1 MEFDLEQKPLRTW
14 SHLAKNRRKPSEYDI
29 VSKKLH
35 YSMNNPDAPWE
46 QSPDSPMNMWYKKYR
61 NATPLK
67 HEDWDVFSDPDKLVY
82 RTYNLLQD
90 GQETHVQS
98 LFDQFNEREHDQMLD
113 PEWVSALAQL
123 YTPLRYVFHA
133 LQMSSTYVMQMAPA
147 STISNC
153 ATFQAADFL
162 RRVTHTSYRTYELS
176 TTYPDAGFGAGEREI
191 WEGAPHF
198 QPMRE
203 LIEKQLASYDW
214 SEAVV
219 SLCYVVLP
227 MLSEGVLKPLSEASH
242 QGNDTLLPLLIDSQ
256 LHDSQRHVRW
266 VTELHKILLAD
277 NDDNEAVI
285 QEIVDKWVPLA
296 DAAIEAYITAVP
308 NSAVSADEA
317 IGAAGK
323 VRRDIM
329 GTV

>member
-35 YSMNNPDAPWE
+35 YSMNNADAPWE

-67 HEDWDVFSDPDKLVY
+67 HDDWDVFSDPDKLVY

-90 GQETHVQS
+90 GQENHVQS
-98 LFDQFNEREHDQMLD
+98 LFDQFNEREHDKMLEAD
-113 PEWVSALAQL
+113 WVAALAQL

-147 STISNC
+147 STMSNC

-162 RRVTHTSYRTYELS
+162 RRVTHTAYRTYELS
-176 TTYPDAGFGAGEREI
+176 TSYPDAGFGTAERGI
-191 WEGAPHF
+191 WEDAAHF

-227 MLSEGVLKPLSEASH
+227 MLAEGVLKPLSEASRE
-242 QGNDTLLPLLIDSQ
+242 GNDTLMPMLTDSQ
-256 LHDSQRHVRW
+256 LHDAQRHQRW
-266 VTELHKILLAD
+266 ATELHKVLLAG
-277 NDDNEAVI
+277 NAGNEAVI
-285 QEIVDKWVPLA
+285 QQIVDKWVPLA
-296 DAAIEAYITAVP
+296 DAAIEAYVGAIP
-308 NSAVSADEA
+308 NSPISANDA
-317 IGAAGK
+317 IAAAAK
-323 VRRDIM
+323 TRRDIM
-329 GTV
+329 GAV

>member
-1 MEFDLEQKPLRTW
+1 
-14 SHLAKNRRKPSEYDI
+14 
-29 VSKKLH
+29 
-35 YSMNNPDAPWE
+35 
-46 QSPDSPMNMWYKKYR
+46 MNMWYKKYR
-61 NATPLK
+61 NATPLR

-98 LFDQFNEREHDQMLD
+98 LFDQFNEREHDKMLD

-162 RRVTHTSYRTYELS
+162 RRVTHTSYRSYELS
-176 TTYPDAGFGAGEREI
+176 TTYPEACFGTGEREI
-191 WEGAPHF
+191 WEGAVHF

-227 MLSEGVLKPLSEASH
+227 MLSEGVLKPLSEASY
-242 QGNDTLLPLLIDSQ
+242 QGNDTLMPLLIASQ

-266 VTELHKILLAD
+266 ATELHKVLLAD

-285 QEIVDKWVPLA
+285 QQIVDRWVPLA
-296 DAAIEAYITAVP
+296 DAAMEAYIAAIP
-308 NSAVSADEA
+308 NSAVSASEA
-317 IGAAGK
+317 IAAAGK
-323 VRRDIM
+323 TRRDIM

>member
-1 MEFDLEQKPLRTW
+1 M
-14 SHLAKNRRKPSEYDI
+14 
-29 VSKKLH
+29 
-35 YSMNNPDAPWE
+35 
-46 QSPDSPMNMWYKKYR
+46 
-61 NATPLK
+61 
-67 HEDWDVFSDPDKLVY
+67 
-82 RTYNLLQD
+82 
-90 GQETHVQS
+90 
-98 LFDQFNEREHDQMLD
+98 
-113 PEWVSALAQL
+113 
-123 YTPLRYVFHA
+123 
-133 LQMSSTYVMQMAPA
+133 
-147 STISNC
+147 
-153 ATFQAADFL
+153 
-162 RRVTHTSYRTYELS
+162 
-176 TTYPDAGFGAGEREI
+176 
-191 WEGAPHF
+191 
-198 QPMRE
+198 
-203 LIEKQLASYDW
+203 
-214 SEAVV
+214 
-219 SLCYVVLP
+219 CYVVLP
-227 MLSEGVLKPLSEASH
+227 MLSVGVLKPLSEASH